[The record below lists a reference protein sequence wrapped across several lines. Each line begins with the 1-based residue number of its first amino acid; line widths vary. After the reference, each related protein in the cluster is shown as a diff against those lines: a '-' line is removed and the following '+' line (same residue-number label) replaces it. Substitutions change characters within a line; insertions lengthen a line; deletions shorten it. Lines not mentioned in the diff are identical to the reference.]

1 MELGGSSRIGRITD
15 RESQIKT
22 QGHSHDHYSQT
33 KPPIVMP
40 SLESVTREKLEV
52 AGPQES
58 SVVEKSKTQGIR
70 DFESVLR
77 AQVTVGVAPCRL
89 A

>member
-40 SLESVTREKLEV
+40 PLETVTREKLEV
-52 AGPQES
+52 AGPQKP

-70 DFESVLR
+70 DFESVLS
-77 AQVTVGVAPCRL
+77 AQVTVGVASCRL